1 MKLKEKRL
9 KTKIDIGTEHFVLRA
24 IDNYYDGESDTRID
38 RLAEMFG
45 RLLDH
50 MNLHDQQKL
59 DIIEPYSNW
68 ELDK

>member
-1 MKLKEKRL
+1 MKLKEKNSKRKL
-9 KTKIDIGTEHFVLRA
+9 DAETEAFVSVA
-24 IDNYYDGESDTRID
+24 IYNYYDGESDRRVD
-38 RLAEMFG
+38 LLAEMFG

-59 DIIEPYSNW
+59 DIIEPYSDW